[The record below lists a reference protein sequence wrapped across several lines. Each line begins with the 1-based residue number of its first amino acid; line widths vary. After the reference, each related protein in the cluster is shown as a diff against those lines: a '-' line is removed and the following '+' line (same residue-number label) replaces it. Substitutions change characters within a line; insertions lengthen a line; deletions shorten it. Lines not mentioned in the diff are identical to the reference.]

1 MQSSSTFVRISGPI
15 PEVKRKPALRDDW
28 ENIAYWEELEK
39 SKALAKKF
47 GLFQIQSGGSGG
59 SRDPRFKCQHLN

>member
-47 GLFQIQSGGSGG
+47 GLFQI
-59 SRDPRFKCQHLN
+59 